1 MRLFSAVC
9 MYCVGSFQRC
19 SFPPLLTGKKAFQ
32 VVWLFWTFLRKVWAC
47 RCCCFFANCMN
58 LQPYIFLLFHQNLH
72 MTSVLEGMR
81 LNGQSGDFSFFK
93 LFFQF
98 LCFCGWTETCFNESR
113 ILLRTT
119 SLSHLGRI
127 LDFLDKNCIMKSNGC
142 QLLCESQFN
151 KRKIWQTKYKDSN

>member
-47 RCCCFFANCMN
+47 RCCCFFCE
-58 LQPYIFLLFHQNLH
+58 LYEFTTLY
-72 MTSVLEGMR
+72 
-81 LNGQSGDFSFFK
+81 FSFIPPKPPHDFCTWRHEAERSEWRLFIK

-127 LDFLDKNCIMKSNGC
+127 LDFLDKNCIMKPNGC